1 MTPTTPPISL
11 RAWAFGSDLAAQRAV
26 GRLVGSPRTA
36 PAFDDLAVVCWPAG
50 HSRPLAW
57 QARELSGDRRLSGAF
72 WGLLFAHL
80 FLLPIS
86 LAAAPPSAAEHLD
99 DVLGAIG
106 VDADFVD
113 TVRDRIVPGTS
124 ALFLL
129 DAPSP
134 AATNPW
140 PAGEAVQLAELRLSP
155 EQSDRLHAG
164 FDDE

>member
-1 MTPTTPPISL
+1 MTPSTPPILL
-11 RAWAFGSDLAAQRAV
+11 RAWAFSSDLAAQHAV
-26 GRLVGSPRTA
+26 RRMAGSLRTA
-36 PAFDDLAVVCWPAG
+36 PSFDDLAVVSWPAD
-50 HSRPLAW
+50 HRRPFAW

-80 FLLPIS
+80 FLIPIS
-86 LAAAPPSAAEHLD
+86 LGAAPWPTGDHLD
-99 DVLGAIG
+99 GALGAIG

-129 DAPSP
+129 DTTSAASAAAWSP
-134 AATNPW
+134 
-140 PAGEAVQLAELRLSP
+140 GDAVHLADLRLSP

>member
-1 MTPTTPPISL
+1 MTPLTPPISL
-11 RAWAFGSDLAAQRAV
+11 RAWAFSSDLAAQRAV
-26 GRLVGSPRTA
+26 RRLAGSPRTA
-36 PAFDDLAVVCWPAG
+36 PSFDDLAVVCWPADQR
-50 HSRPLAW
+50 RPLAW

-80 FLLPIS
+80 FLIPIS
-86 LAAAPPSAAEHLD
+86 LGAAPSPTADHLD
-99 DVLGAIG
+99 DALGAIG

-129 DAPSP
+129 DTTAP
-134 AATNPW
+134 ATTSAW
-140 PAGEAVQLAELRLSP
+140 PPTDAVHLADLRLTA